1 MIKRCLP
8 LVCGLLLTVTF
19 RLPAEPSPTACA
31 EQLQR
36 SYRAVYQLLEDDG
49 DEVGQAIRELSFDSA
64 NNLWVLKQHT
74 YAKKFFFQDERI
86 EETRFRVHDAQL
98 FPVEY
103 RYLISN
109 SFQEKTTVEHF
120 DWEHKV
126 AIGQRSDNR
135 RWRKNIKS
143 GVVDPLSVQWALRR
157 RLLQQTTWKA
167 NAVIAFTVSKK
178 DSIRVEN
185 YTVVGHRQCHTPFGE
200 SNCLVIERTSGTRLT
215 RSWHA
220 SSLCYLPVRIE
231 QYKKGHLQAVAALT
245 EVRYEQFSGSR

>member
-19 RLPAEPSPTACA
+19 RLSAEPSPKACA

-36 SYRAVYQLLEDDG
+36 PYRAVYQLLDDDG
-49 DEVGQAIRELSFDSA
+49 DAVGQAIRELSFDSA
-64 NNLWVLKQHT
+64 SGLWDLKQHSS
-74 YAKKFFFQDERI
+74 AKKFFFKDERI
-86 EETRFRVHDAQL
+86 EETRFRIHNEQL

-109 SFQEKTTVEHF
+109 SFREKTTVEHF
-120 DWEHKV
+120 DWKHKV
-126 AIGQRSDNR
+126 AVGQRSDNR
-135 RWRKNIKS
+135 QWRKNIKP
-143 GVVDPLSVQWALRR
+143 GVVDPLAVQWALRH
-157 RLLQQTTWKA
+157 RLLQQNVWKA
-167 NAVIAFTVSKK
+167 NAVITFAVSKK
-178 DSIRVEN
+178 NSIRVEN
-185 YTVVGHRQCHTPFGE
+185 YTVVGHRQCPPPFGD
-200 SNCLVIERTSGTRLT
+200 SDCLVIERTSGTRLT

-245 EVRYEQFSGSR
+245 EVRYEPHSGSR